1 MDLCARASIYP
12 ERRHPCLLSLLDSD
26 SHKASAPGQH
36 VVHMVF
42 KAYLDGTLVDLVER
56 SAGPL
61 NPRIAATIFLQVAE
75 GVQCMVSHLP
85 TPRHAAPRIP
95 LLSLVPNFPG
105 RSLIAGP
112 NRMHVPKTHAA
123 DATHALTHPRTHA
136 PTLAAYV
143 DGDALRPP
151 RHQASQRAP
160 APQGL

>member
-75 GVQCMVSHLP
+75 GVQCMVSQLP
-85 TPRHAAPRIP
+85 NPRHAAPRIP
-95 LLSLVPNFPG
+95 PSLPRPQLSG
-105 RSLIAGP
+105 SLIDCRPQSNACAQ
-112 NRMHVPKTHAA
+112 N
-123 DATHALTHPRTHA
+123 PR
-136 PTLAAYV
+136 
-143 DGDALRPP
+143 R
-151 RHQASQRAP
+151 
-160 APQGL
+160 